1 MLSSCSRLGDCIM
14 YLRLR
19 AIGYVVTEAGQEELR
34 WRRSG
39 ISKIVIDSKLAR
51 GLQGIEEYSHV
62 YVLFWLHET
71 PKSNR
76 DLLVHPRGRND
87 IPKVGVF
94 ATRSPRRPNPIGL
107 TLVRLLSRRGRV
119 LTVKGLDAHNGTP
132 VLDLKPRDTW
142 EDVPRLR
149 LPQWWTELES
159 QRNGTSRTKS
169 KNCSRF
175 A

>member
-1 MLSSCSRLGDCIM
+1 MLYSCSRLGDCIM
-14 YLRLR
+14 YPRLR
-19 AIGYVVTEAGQEELR
+19 AIGYVVTEARQEELR
-34 WRRSG
+34 RRRSG
-39 ISKIVIDSKLAR
+39 ISKIVIDRKVAR

-71 PKSNR
+71 PKSNP
-76 DLLVHPRGRND
+76 DLRVHPRGRRD
-87 IPKVGVF
+87 LPRVGVF
-94 ATRSPRRPNPIGL
+94 STRSPHRPNPIGL

-149 LPQWWTELES
+149 VPQWWRKLES

-169 KNCSRF
+169 KSCSKLG
-175 A
+175 